1 MNLAYASQR
10 LALCRHFLHQHPA
23 HHFVSCHGGKSRGLG
38 LSTIHVVTDPIINRP
53 SLTLGLISSIMDNI
67 ALKYDLLDN
76 SGKAQV
82 RALIDFLF
90 SKSKASKEPLSAIR
104 ENLLQVSTWSEED
117 VRVFDE
123 TRQMMNNMK
132 PGEW

>member
-1 MNLAYASQR
+1 
-10 LALCRHFLHQHPA
+10 
-23 HHFVSCHGGKSRGLG
+23 
-38 LSTIHVVTDPIINRP
+38 
-53 SLTLGLISSIMDNI
+53 LGLISSIMDNI

-82 RALIDFLF
+82 RALIDLLF
-90 SKSKASKEPLSAIR
+90 SRSKASKEPLSAIR